1 MLADKMSNIKSTG
14 AEILVAG
21 DYSCLMNIAGG
32 LSRTRSG
39 IRAMHLAEVLAGS
52 QEDPWIAPATNTKV
66 GA

>member
-1 MLADKMSNIKSTG
+1 
-14 AEILVAG
+14 
-21 DYSCLMNIAGG
+21 MNIAGG